1 MSGDNGDGYVDM
13 AREISGAT
21 SAVVLYSDGGVLS
34 RFINTDQLFS
44 SCRAGCGDTS
54 RQ

>member
-1 MSGDNGDGYVDM
+1 MSGDDGGRYVDM
-13 AREISGAT
+13 AKEISGAT

-44 SCRAGCGDTS
+44 S
-54 RQ
+54 